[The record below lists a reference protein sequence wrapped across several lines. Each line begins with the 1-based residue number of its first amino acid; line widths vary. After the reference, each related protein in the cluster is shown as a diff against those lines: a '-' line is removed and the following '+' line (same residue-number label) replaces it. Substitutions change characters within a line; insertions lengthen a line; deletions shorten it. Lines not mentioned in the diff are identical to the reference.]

1 VTYWR
6 QPLDRDRILVP
17 HGIVHIIEERCK
29 GCGYCV
35 EFCPQDV
42 LVMSERTNAKGYHPP
57 ELVHENTSA
66 HEDASAHRNASAH
79 QNTSAPGNVPSQQ
92 SSACINCGL
101 CALLC
106 PDFAIYVED
115 GGMQAPEKIEPIHR
129 IEVRS

>member
-1 VTYWR
+1 MTYWR

-57 ELVHENTSA
+57 ELVHKNTSA
-66 HEDASAHRNASAH
+66 HQD
-79 QNTSAPGNVPSQQ
+79 TSAPGNMSSQQ